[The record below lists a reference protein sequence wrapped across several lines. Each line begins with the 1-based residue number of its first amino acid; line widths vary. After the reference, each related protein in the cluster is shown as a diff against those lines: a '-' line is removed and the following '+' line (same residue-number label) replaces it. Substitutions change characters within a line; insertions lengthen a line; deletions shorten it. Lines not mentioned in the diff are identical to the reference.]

1 MMNLILP
8 LLAVTERVDFLNSI
22 GKIYVVVIVILV
34 LFAGIISFLFRLDQK
49 ISQIENQ
56 IKNDE

>member
-1 MMNLILP
+1 MLP
-8 LLAVTERVDFLNSI
+8 FLVVAERADFLNSI
-22 GKIYVVVIVILV
+22 GKIYVVVIVIMV

-49 ISQIENQ
+49 ITKLENQ

>member
-1 MMNLILP
+1 MNLMLP
-8 LLAVTERVDFLNSI
+8 LLAVAERADFLSSI

-49 ISQIENQ
+49 ITKLENQ

>member
-1 MMNLILP
+1 MNLMLP
-8 LLAVTERVDFLNSI
+8 FLAVAERAYFLNSI
-22 GKIYVVVIVILV
+22 GKIYVVVIVIMV

-49 ISQIENQ
+49 ITKLENQ